1 MSRVGDA
8 ADDSGG
14 DNRVRTRRR
23 ILRVTVRSI
32 FSIAHLAEAANMT
45 IDDVRAYE
53 DFGLLPPLRRRPG
66 RTNDLAYREE
76 HFDRLMLIKSALDS
90 GFAMD
95 DISQLV
101 DPVSLVICGDVHRI
115 AKRRLEHL
123 RRRANAPVAS
133 ETEKLS
139 AI

>member
-1 MSRVGDA
+1 MRNGAIDFTI
-8 ADDSGG
+8 
-14 DNRVRTRRR
+14 TR
-23 ILRVTVRSI
+23 
-32 FSIAHLAEAANMT
+32 LAEAANMT

-53 DFGLLPPLRRRPG
+53 DFGLLSPLRRRPG

-95 DISQLV
+95 DIRQLV
-101 DPVSLVICGDVHRI
+101 DPVSLVTCGDVHRL
-115 AKRRLEHL
+115 AKRRLEDL
-123 RRRANAPVAS
+123 RSANASVAGRMK
-133 ETEKLS
+133 KLL